1 MTRGKHAELNGDL
14 DWASESYS
22 ECLYRQTQESRPV
35 LDFLEML
42 FEIGAHYPVFETDT
56 HCLYQQKD
64 GSYTV
69 KVLKN

>member
-1 MTRGKHAELNGDL
+1 ML
-14 DWASESYS
+14 DS
-22 ECLYRQTQESRPV
+22 
-35 LDFLEML
+35 LEML